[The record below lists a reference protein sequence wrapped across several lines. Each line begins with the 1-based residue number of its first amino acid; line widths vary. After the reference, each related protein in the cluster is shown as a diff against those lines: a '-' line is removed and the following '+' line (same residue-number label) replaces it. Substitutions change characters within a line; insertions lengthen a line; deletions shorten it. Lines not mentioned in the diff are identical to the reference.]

1 MRGGGAEVLPHL
13 EEAVAIR
20 SHRVALVSALVVFVM
35 VLQLATFAPLT
46 MNARAQGPSTLTV
59 GFLANIESLN
69 PFRGINDADYFFYG
83 LVYDYLFALDED
95 GNPLPDIAVDAVQ
108 DESGFNWTYTI
119 RQGVKWHDGTDLT
132 AQDVAFTINYQIPS
146 GGTFF
151 HLWAYEPYVNR
162 IVRCA
167 TGQTTNCGAQ
177 VTGANEVTVYF
188 DLPFVPGKAL
198 YVPIIKQS
206 QWESVSQQSAQ
217 ASYNNLMP
225 IGTGPFMADPSIGD
239 QWLNDEPLVLHKN
252 PNYHLYVPFI
262 DEVVLRSGLTDVSL
276 VQSLQTGDI
285 DVAQVE
291 PGGYEVLAGAPGVG
305 RQEYLLSTQYWIEFS
320 FQQLNEGQANSKLN
334 PARWDQNV
342 RRAMAMATNK
352 DLIIDTDFL
361 GKGVRGT
368 SLMSPITP
376 SWHYDPADPSI
387 EPDPTVNLT
396 YDADVANALLD
407 AAGYTAECA
416 GKPGVR
422 AAASA
427 IDVDANGAPG
437 VVSAGTCLSFKLG
450 VRQEYP
456 TEQAAAR
463 DLVTMF
469 QQIGVEI
476 TDTNGNPGTFSI
488 MLESALSDAVYYSN
502 SIDTYIWY
510 WSGDPDPNYLLS
522 IESGFTLDGW
532 NDNYWNNA
540 TYNQLYV
547 DHLAARD
554 PLERQEIARA
564 AQKLHYESAVYII
577 LIYPMGQWAY
587 REGEF
592 TGWGDWAAHPYRQ
605 LNAFWTAPP
614 LFRELRPTAAAPAPE
629 VTVADSSG
637 RTGEPVTITGTIT
650 DELAGTWTLDFGDNS
665 ADATGSYDPGTRP
678 VSEVHTYAD
687 EGVYTVRLTADNGQA
702 SRTAIGEAQIAA
714 VANLRPDQVALVP
727 DRTSGLPGTMV
738 NFTMSAHDAEG
749 GTLTFTIDFD
759 DGNTDTEVV
768 ADVAPD
774 SVTTVNFSHTY
785 TESGS
790 YIAAANVSDGTL
802 VSSEARV
809 TITIQA
815 PTVAPSGV
823 DARVIGG
830 IVVILIAVVAGV
842 ALVLRRRARQ
852 KDETLPPPPPKQ

>member
-162 IVRCA
+162 IVRC
-167 TGQTTNCGAQ
+167 TSGQTTNCGAQ

-305 RQEYLLSTQYWIEFS
+305 DHYHGE
-320 FQQLNEGQANSKLN
+320 
-334 PARWDQNV
+334 V
-342 RRAMAMATNK
+342 RK
-352 DLIIDTDFL
+352 
-361 GKGVRGT
+361 
-368 SLMSPITP
+368 PI
-376 SWHYDPADPSI
+376 
-387 EPDPTVNLT
+387 
-396 YDADVANALLD
+396 LD
-407 AAGYTAECA
+407 
-416 GKPGVR
+416 
-422 AAASA
+422 
-427 IDVDANGAPG
+427 
-437 VVSAGTCLSFKLG
+437 
-450 VRQEYP
+450 
-456 TEQAAAR
+456 
-463 DLVTMF
+463 
-469 QQIGVEI
+469 
-476 TDTNGNPGTFSI
+476 
-488 MLESALSDAVYYSN
+488 
-502 SIDTYIWY
+502 
-510 WSGDPDPNYLLS
+510 
-522 IESGFTLDGW
+522 
-532 NDNYWNNA
+532 
-540 TYNQLYV
+540 
-547 DHLAARD
+547 
-554 PLERQEIARA
+554 
-564 AQKLHYESAVYII
+564 
-577 LIYPMGQWAY
+577 
-587 REGEF
+587 
-592 TGWGDWAAHPYRQ
+592 
-605 LNAFWTAPP
+605 
-614 LFRELRPTAAAPAPE
+614 RP
-629 VTVADSSG
+629 
-637 RTGEPVTITGTIT
+637 
-650 DELAGTWTLDFGDNS
+650 
-665 ADATGSYDPGTRP
+665 
-678 VSEVHTYAD
+678 
-687 EGVYTVRLTADNGQA
+687 
-702 SRTAIGEAQIAA
+702 
-714 VANLRPDQVALVP
+714 
-727 DRTSGLPGTMV
+727 
-738 NFTMSAHDAEG
+738 
-749 GTLTFTIDFD
+749 
-759 DGNTDTEVV
+759 
-768 ADVAPD
+768 
-774 SVTTVNFSHTY
+774 
-785 TESGS
+785 
-790 YIAAANVSDGTL
+790 
-802 VSSEARV
+802 
-809 TITIQA
+809 
-815 PTVAPSGV
+815 
-823 DARVIGG
+823 
-830 IVVILIAVVAGV
+830 
-842 ALVLRRRARQ
+842 
-852 KDETLPPPPPKQ
+852 

>member
-1 MRGGGAEVLPHL
+1 M
-13 EEAVAIR
+13 
-20 SHRVALVSALVVFVM
+20 VFLMIV
-35 VLQLATFAPLT
+35 QLAAPAPLT

-132 AQDVAFTINYQIPS
+132 PQDVAFTINYQIPS

-167 TGQTTNCGAQ
+167 AGQTTNCGAQ
-177 VTGANEVTVYF
+177 VTGPNEVTVYF

-206 QWESVSQQSAQ
+206 QWQGVSQQSAQ
-217 ASYNNLMP
+217 TSFNNLMP
-225 IGTGPFMADPSIGD
+225 IGTGPFMADPDIGD
-239 QWLNDEPLVLHKN
+239 QWTNQEPLVLLKN

-262 DEVVLRSGLTDVSL
+262 DEIVLWSGLTDVAL

-291 PGGYEVLAGAPGVG
+291 PGGYEALEGAPGVG

-352 DLIIDTDFL
+352 DLIIEKDFL

-376 SWHYDPADPSI
+376 SWHYDPANPSI

-396 YDADVANALLD
+396 YDVDDANALLD

-422 AAASA
+422 AAAST
-427 IDVDANGAPG
+427 IVVDANGVPG
-437 VVSAGTCLSFKLG
+437 QVPAGKCLSFKLG

-476 TDTNGNPGTFSI
+476 TDTSGNPGTFSV

-554 PLERQEIARA
+554 PVERQQIARA
-564 AQKLHYESAVYII
+564 AQKLHYESGVYII
-577 LIYPMGQWAY
+577 LIYPVGQWAY
-587 REGEF
+587 REAEF
-592 TGWGDWAAHPYRQ
+592 TGWGDWADHPYRQ

-614 LFRELRPTAAAPAPE
+614 LFRELRPAAAAPAPE

-637 RTGEPVTITGTIT
+637 RPDEPVTIAGTIT
-650 DELAGTWTLDFGDNS
+650 DELAGTWTLDFGDTS
-665 ADATGSYDPGTRP
+665 TDATGSYNAGTTP

-687 EGVYTVRLTADNGQA
+687 EGVYTIRLTADNGQA
-702 SRTAIGEAQIAA
+702 SRTAIGEVQIAA
-714 VANLRPDQVALVP
+714 VGNLRPDQVALVA
-727 DRTSGLPGTMV
+727 DRTTGLPGTMV
-738 NFTMSAHDAEG
+738 NFTLSGHDEEG
-749 GTLTFTIDFD
+749 GTLTFRIDFD
-759 DGNTDTEVV
+759 DGATDMVV
-768 ADVAPD
+768 RTNVAPD
-774 SVTTVNFSHTY
+774 AITTVTFSHTY
-785 TESGS
+785 AEAGS
-790 YIAAANVSDGTL
+790 YIAAANVSDGEF

-809 TITIQA
+809 TITIQS
-815 PTVAPSGV
+815 PTIPASGL

-830 IVVILIAVVAGV
+830 IALILIAVLVGV
-842 ALVLRRRARQ
+842 AVVMRSRARR
-852 KDETLPPPPPKQ
+852 KEEDLPPPPPKK

>member
-1 MRGGGAEVLPHL
+1 
-13 EEAVAIR
+13 
-20 SHRVALVSALVVFVM
+20 M

-162 IVRCA
+162 IVRCSA
-167 TGQTTNCGAQ
+167 GQTTNCGAQ

-225 IGTGPFMADPSIGD
+225 IGTGPFMAAPNIGD

-396 YDADVANALLD
+396 YDADVANVLLD

-637 RTGEPVTITGTIT
+637 RPGEPVTITGTIT

-785 TESGS
+785 TKSGS
-790 YIAAANVSDGTL
+790 YIAAANVSDGKL

-830 IVVILIAVVAGV
+830 IVVILIAVVVGV

-852 KDETLPPPPPKQ
+852 KDEALPPPPPKQ